1 MQEDSRRIAIVGAGI
16 SGLAAAYYLSRKYE
30 VTVFERD
37 QRLGGHTHTVIVPSS
52 RGPLPVDTGFIVH
65 NEKTYPHFCRLMA
78 ELGVATQ
85 ASDMSFAVTS
95 ADGSYEY
102 SSHGLAGFFAQRSNL
117 LNPRHYRLLA
127 DILRFNREAVK
138 LLDQAGAEA
147 FTIAEFLA
155 QGGYSDVFRDRYL
168 YPMASAV
175 WSMPMAEMDV
185 FPALTL
191 VRFFD
196 NHGMLGINTH
206 PQWRT
211 IRGGSHS
218 YIAPMIKPFAQRIH
232 TGVNIQAV
240 RRSASGVEIQAE
252 GRPAVSFDEVVFA
265 CHGDQVLPMLGD
277 PTSSERDVL
286 QHFRFTP
293 NEAILHTDERWLPRR
308 LTARASWNYI
318 LAQDGRVS
326 LTYDM
331 NRLQSLG
338 VAENYCVS
346 LNVDGIIAKNKLVK
360 RIQYHHPRFDKAAVA
375 AQSRWAEI
383 SGQNRT
389 HYCGAYW
396 FYGFHEDGVR
406 SALRVAERLGVQA

>member
-1 MQEDSRRIAIVGAGI
+1 
-16 SGLAAAYYLSRKYE
+16 
-30 VTVFERD
+30 
-37 QRLGGHTHTVIVPSS
+37 
-52 RGPLPVDTGFIVH
+52 
-65 NEKTYPHFCRLMA
+65 
-78 ELGVATQ
+78 
-85 ASDMSFAVTS
+85 
-95 ADGSYEY
+95 
-102 SSHGLAGFFAQRSNL
+102 
-117 LNPRHYRLLA
+117 
-127 DILRFNREAVK
+127 
-138 LLDQAGAEA
+138 
-147 FTIAEFLA
+147 
-155 QGGYSDVFRDRYL
+155 
-168 YPMASAV
+168 
-175 WSMPMAEMDV
+175 MPMAEMDV

-218 YIAPMIKPFAQRIH
+218 YIAPLIKPFAQRIH

-240 RRSASGVEIQAE
+240 RRRASGVEIQLE
-252 GRPAVSFDEVVFA
+252 GRPAVSFDEIVFA

-277 PTSSERDVL
+277 ATDGEQDVL

-293 NEAILHTDERWLPRR
+293 NEAILHTDDRWLPRR
-308 LTARASWNYI
+308 PAARASWNYI

-360 RIQYHHPRFDKAAVA
+360 RIQYHHPRFDRAAVA

-383 SGQNRT
+383 SGQSRT

>member
-1 MQEDSRRIAIVGAGI
+1 MQVDSRRIAIVGAGI
-16 SGLAAAYYLSRKYE
+16 SGLAAAYYLSRRYE

-65 NEKTYPHFCRLMA
+65 NEKTYPNFCRLMA

-127 DILRFNREAVK
+127 DILRFNREAVR
-138 LLDQAGAEA
+138 LLDQANAEA
-147 FTIAEFLA
+147 LTIAEFLV

-175 WSMPMAEMDV
+175 WSMPIAEMDA

-218 YIAPMIKPFAQRIH
+218 YIAPLIKPFAQRIH
-232 TGVNIQAV
+232 TGVDVQAI
-240 RRSASGVEIQAE
+240 RRTASGVEIE
-252 GRPAVSFDEVVFA
+252 LKDCPAVSFDEVVFA

-277 PTSSERDVL
+277 PTDRERDVL

-293 NEAILHTDERWLPRR
+293 NEAILHTDDRWLPRR
-308 LTARASWNYI
+308 PAARASWNYI

-360 RIQYHHPRFDKAAVA
+360 RIQYHHPRFDNAAVA